1 MLLRK
6 ISAIIFLALALVA
19 RADTVTGLVQVATA
33 DWSSGTKVVFT
44 PTNTL
49 INIGGVAIRSQPAT
63 ATVNSSGKF
72 SVNLLGPM
80 GYTVAVGDTFVYPR
94 DVMNISVPGD
104 GGTYDWL
111 ALTTNTLLVSTQS
124 TAFILRNNGS
134 GTNTTLTAPVLSSA
148 STGTVAGFVWTATWT
163 NGAGA
168 WLAAGS
174 GSVDTVL
181 SNLVNT
187 KQHGHAVL
195 SNAVATGV
203 LTNPAV
209 FQTASTTLSNLA
221 GTGALTNSAQFVASG
236 SGSASNLNVRSLNG
250 VGSLALTV
258 NTNSLVVTNGRVGI
272 GTNAPVAA
280 LEVQGG
286 ARFSGGVT
294 SAVLAASSTVY
305 AGGIN
310 GAFGATFAYG
320 QNAYVPGTVR
330 VDGAARIGALHDS
343 QLAQLLVTNS
353 TAAQVALRVDSSG
366 TNSLARFARGANLVA
381 SLSTNGFFL
390 LASNVVSVPTA
401 AQIGLGGTVFWN
413 SNGTHWLARCLD
425 GSTVETKSLW

>member
-203 LTNPAV
+203 LTNPASLV
-209 FQTASTTLSNLA
+209 SSSSGSTSNL
-221 GTGALTNSAQFVASG
+221 T
-236 SGSASNLNVRSLNG
+236 VRSLNG
-250 VGSLALTV
+250 VNSLALTV

-272 GTNAPVAA
+272 GTNAPAYPLHVHGDAFVAGA
-280 LEVQGG
+280 LTLTNALHFTNNVDNQRWSIGNNGGGG
-286 ARFSGGVT
+286 AGYNLVLSLNG
-294 SAVLAASSTVY
+294 SAQ
-305 AGGIN
+305 
-310 GAFGATFAYG
+310 ATL
-320 QNAYVPGTVR
+320 N
-330 VDGAARIGALHDS
+330 
-343 QLAQLLVTNS
+343 N
-353 TAAQVALRVDSSG
+353 
-366 TNSLARFARGANLVA
+366 GANLNASSFSMAGSTFLYSSGSGTGLVA
-381 SLSTNGFFL
+381 RSASAAPNASF
-390 LASNVVSVPTA
+390 LASNFVATGLMHFRTNTVNTAPTA
-401 AQIGLGGTVFWN
+401 GQIGQGGFILWS
-413 SNGTHWLARCLD
+413 SNGTPWVSRCVD
-425 GSTVETKSLW
+425 GSTVESKSLF